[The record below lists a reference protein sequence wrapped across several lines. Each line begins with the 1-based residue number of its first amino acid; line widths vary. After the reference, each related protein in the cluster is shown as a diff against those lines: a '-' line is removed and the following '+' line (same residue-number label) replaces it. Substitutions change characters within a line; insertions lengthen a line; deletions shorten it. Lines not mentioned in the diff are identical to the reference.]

1 MWRRP
6 AQLVIVILL
15 VFIYYYRR
23 RYNDEFVMM
32 YVCMCV
38 YVGCVGMGVYPD
50 QNDLKLGTIV
60 VLDTDKRAARRSG

>member
-1 MWRRP
+1 
-6 AQLVIVILL
+6 
-15 VFIYYYRR
+15 
-23 RYNDEFVMM
+23 MM

-38 YVGCVGMGVYPD
+38 YVGCVGMGVYVGCVGLGVYPD